1 MTARHLSTSKYNSVG
16 NEIFDEEDEISTDDC
31 NILVVKK
38 MQRINFE

>member
-16 NEIFDEEDEISTDDC
+16 NEIFDEDEISTDDC